1 MSNQSSKQSSA
12 LSNLKQELCLE
23 LKQSSPVPLN
33 ASLTCEAGELL
44 SLVGPSGAGKTTL
57 LRAIAGLMRPKHG
70 VITCAGEEW
79 FNSVTNKFVKAQQR
93 RVGFVFQQYA
103 LFPHLTALQ
112 NVEQSLRHL
121 GRSERRR
128 QAGFWLQRVNL
139 AGLEHRRPAKLSG
152 GQQQRIGLARALA
165 REPKVLLL
173 DEPFSAVD
181 SATRDRLYTELA
193 VLRKDL
199 EIPTLLVTHDLQ
211 EAAVLSDRLCLL
223 SQGNTLQ
230 TGHVQDVITR
240 PKSVLVARLVGLKNV
255 FRATVLE
262 TRDAGALI
270 EWRGQQLEVSRH
282 NQFQSG
288 QSVHWCIPRSHVVLH
303 SKSKPSRGERENP
316 VAGQVSEVL
325 KMGDNA
331 VVSVRVG
338 NPARPP
344 VFLTVP
350 LHVAERNSLVAGSSV
365 SVSLLA
371 DSIHLMPPDRLGRSR
386 K

>member
-1 MSNQSSKQSSA
+1 M
-12 LSNLKQELCLE
+12 
-23 LKQSSPVPLN
+23 
-33 ASLTCEAGELL
+33 
-44 SLVGPSGAGKTTL
+44 
-57 LRAIAGLMRPKHG
+57 
-70 VITCAGEEW
+70 
-79 FNSVTNKFVKAQQR
+79 
-93 RVGFVFQQYA
+93 
-103 LFPHLTALQ
+103 
-112 NVEQSLRHL
+112 
-121 GRSERRR
+121 
-128 QAGFWLQRVNL
+128 
-139 AGLEHRRPAKLSG
+139 
-152 GQQQRIGLARALA
+152 
-165 REPKVLLL
+165 
-173 DEPFSAVD
+173 
-181 SATRDRLYTELA
+181 
-193 VLRKDL
+193 
-199 EIPTLLVTHDLQ
+199 
-211 EAAVLSDRLCLL
+211 
-223 SQGNTLQ
+223 
-230 TGHVQDVITR
+230 
-240 PKSVLVARLVGLKNV
+240 